1 MRYELA
7 KACHLICVFN
17 KSIKFWNHVAILRG
31 KQKVGEGAL
40 KKEEKDRNPIAY
52 NL

>member
-7 KACHLICVFN
+7 EACHLICVFN
-17 KSIKFWNHVAILRG
+17 KSIKFLNHVARG

-40 KKEEKDRNPIAY
+40 KKEEKDRNPI
-52 NL
+52 

>member
-17 KSIKFWNHVAILRG
+17 KSIKFWNHVARG